1 MKINLINKSFGIAI
15 AITTSLS
22 TPALSQVQTTPEM
35 LITQDSTGSE
45 SANSWQIRQVYHRNL
60 GQMQEMLGRMHQQV
74 DRMTPEELE
83 QHQQQLKQMMEQME
97 QMLGQQSSNYRYQR

>member
-15 AITTSLS
+15 AITTSLL
-22 TPALSQVQTTPEM
+22 TPALSQVQTTHNN
-35 LITQDSTGSE
+35 IGSE
-45 SANSWQIRQVYHRNL
+45 SANSGQIRQQYHRTL

-83 QHQQQLKQMMEQME
+83 QHQQQLEQMMEQME

>member
-1 MKINLINKSFGIAI
+1 MNLINKSFGIAI
-15 AITTSLS
+15 ATIITSLS

-35 LITQDSTGSE
+35 LITHDPTSSE
-45 SANSWQIRQVYHRNL
+45 SADSWQIRQEYHRTL

-83 QHQQQLKQMMEQME
+83 QHQQQLEQMMAQFE
-97 QMLGQQSSNYRYQR
+97 QMLGQQSSDYRYQR